1 MCSSDLVSEANH
13 FKVKKNMINVLE
25 NVTLKE
31 YPLVKYTK
39 DKMQEACPKSKVLMS
54 GSGPTIYGLYTN
66 RTKAERVFE
75 IMKKTNK
82 ETYFTKTL

>member
-1 MCSSDLVSEANH
+1 
-13 FKVKKNMINVLE
+13 
-25 NVTLKE
+25 
-31 YPLVKYTK
+31 
-39 DKMQEACPKSKVLMS
+39 MQEACPKSKVLMS
-54 GSGPTIYGLYTN
+54 GSGPTIYGLYAN